1 MGGTLMTDIY
11 SPHVLRDTRFWLTCC
26 VVALLSHQVMAQTNQ
41 AAAPLLPPPPNE
53 TLKPIETTTPA
64 NTPTPAPVAPAQ
76 TPAVNLGGAQQQAE
90 PQPQQAVPILAAPAA
105 VPAATTTAP
114 APAIPPIALPGMP
127 SNEAALNN
135 VPQTGY
141 TATIDPSLI
150 GGSNMANGY
159 DEAAYQIQLQ
169 QRMEEIRAETRRKAL
184 ERAQESMFPMQADE
198 IQDVIR
204 RLRTTQAAIQKS
216 IDVPPPTPKAVV
228 HTMELDP
235 GAVPPTVK
243 MLNGNVTSLT
253 LLDATGQPWPIV
265 DIAFGGP
272 FDIKP
277 PEANGHII
285 RISPMKEY
293 ARGNMSI
300 RMQNLATPLTFTLES
315 GSDEVHYRFDARI
328 PQMGPLAKTPL
339 INRGISITAGAD
351 TALSTVLVGTPPPHA
366 IRMQVSG
373 VDARTSAYSI
383 NGTTYVRTP
392 LTLLS
397 PTWKSSAN
405 SADGTNVYALDN
417 APVLLLSDHGVMVRA
432 QLQQP
437 PVDPFGLPED
447 QKAAPEE
454 NATQGGLTHTSTG
467 GRG

>member
-1 MGGTLMTDIY
+1 MTNTSY
-11 SPHVLRDTRFWLTCC
+11 TYFLRDARFWVTCC
-26 VVALLSHQVMAQTNQ
+26 AIALLSHHAIAQTNQ
-41 AAAPLLPPPPNE
+41 AQAPLLPPPPTE
-53 TLKPIETTTPA
+53 TLQPIET
-64 NTPTPAPVAPAQ
+64 
-76 TPAVNLGGAQQQAE
+76 
-90 PQPQQAVPILAAPAA
+90 AAPAA
-105 VPAATTTAP
+105 PSPATALPAKPADTPSVNLGASQQSEQAQTVPVTSSPAAA
-114 APAIPPIALPGMP
+114 AIPPIALPGMP
-127 SNEAALNN
+127 SSEAALNN

-141 TATIDPSLI
+141 TNTIDPALI
-150 GGSNMANGY
+150 GGANYAHGY

-169 QRMEEIRAETRRKAL
+169 QRMAEIKEETRRKAL
-184 ERAQESMFPMQADE
+184 ERARENLFPMQADE

-216 IDVPPPTPKAVV
+216 VEVPPPTPKAVV

-235 GAVPPTVK
+235 GAVPPTLK

-315 GSDEVHYRFDARI
+315 GADEVHYRFDARI
-328 PQMGPLAKTPL
+328 PQLGPLAKTPL
-339 INRGISITAGAD
+339 INRGISIAAGGD
-351 TALSTVLVGTPPPHA
+351 TALSSVLVGTPPPQA
-366 IRMQVSG
+366 IRMKVSG
-373 VDARTSAYSI
+373 VDGRTSAYSI

-397 PTWKSSAN
+397 PTWKSSAS
-405 SADGTNVYALDN
+405 SADGTNVYVLDD
-417 APVLLLSDHGVMVRA
+417 APVLLLSDQGVMVRA
-432 QLQQP
+432 QLQA
-437 PVDPFGLPED
+437 PVIDPFGLPED
-447 QKAAPEE
+447 H
-454 NATQGGLTHTSTG
+454 NATQGGLSHVTTG